1 MDIADIKFIAEKLVN
16 SIYLSP
22 GNSTYCYISESVVR
36 LLNDKFENEIISKA
50 VSQHQDIFSYYGM
63 VVGTDALGYSDAVC
77 ILYNQRPL
85 LVSGSLTYVH

>member
-36 LLNDKFENEIISKA
+36 LLNDKFEDCVISKV
-50 VSQHQDIFSYYGM
+50 VSYYSDIFSYYGM
-63 VVGTDALGYSDAVC
+63 IIGTDSNGYHDKACV
-77 ILYNQRPL
+77 LYNQRPL
-85 LVSGSLTYVH
+85 LVVESLTYVR